1 MLLRVVRVGSELAGP
16 YTLGFPTLCCPT
28 YHGSVGLPNG
38 YNEGMGDA
46 NDDLQPPARL
56 RALTSW
62 QAHRVSTI
70 GARMTA
76 RHMPLT
82 ARSDFAVL
90 AALEEYGPLS
100 QADLGRRL
108 GMDRND
114 VSGIVTR
121 LQAGGHVERQI
132 VPDDRRRNLVTMNQ
146 AGVRYLEDIQLNA
159 DKAQAELLSGLDA
172 DERRQLHALLA
183 KTLEAHKP
191 EPA

>member
-1 MLLRVVRVGSELAGP
+1 MD
-16 YTLGFPTLCCPT
+16 
-28 YHGSVGLPNG
+28 
-38 YNEGMGDA
+38 DA
-46 NDDLQPPARL
+46 DDDLRPPARL

-62 QAHRVSTI
+62 QANKVSTI

-90 AALEEYGPLS
+90 AALEEFGALS

-108 GMDRND
+108 GLDRND

-121 LQAGGHVERQI
+121 LQAGGHIDRQAD
-132 VPDDRRRNLVTMNQ
+132 PGDRRRNLVSINQ
-146 AGVRYLEDIQLNA
+146 AGRRYLEEIQRGA
-159 DKAQAELLSGLDA
+159 DKAQGELLSGLDA

-183 KTLEAHKP
+183 KALEAHKP

>member
-1 MLLRVVRVGSELAGP
+1 MSSAEELSTSGGTGKA
-16 YTLGFPTLCCPT
+16 
-28 YHGSVGLPNG
+28 
-38 YNEGMGDA
+38 E
-46 NDDLQPPARL
+46 DDVQAPARL

-62 QAHRVSTI
+62 QANKVSTA

-82 ARSDFAVL
+82 ARADFAVL

-108 GMDRND
+108 GLDRND
-114 VSGIVTR
+114 VSGIVKR
-121 LQAGGHVERQI
+121 LESGGHVDRHADPE
-132 VPDDRRRNLVTMNQ
+132 DRRRNVVTVNR
-146 AGVRYLEDIQLNA
+146 AGLHHLDELQSHA
-159 DKAQAELLSGLDA
+159 DQAQAELLAGLNA

-183 KTLEAHKP
+183 KTLEAHRH